1 MKAYLNDLGIN
12 CSLGNDKA
20 SVLASMISERSPQPE
35 WLSLSTALEI
45 SGQPVWVGQ
54 VNNELPSLESFEPHF
69 HSRNNQLAY
78 SAYQQI
84 VNSIQMLS
92 EGLSNTRIA
101 VVIGTSTSGIREGE
115 LARRTHLSEGEM
127 PQHYDYATQ
136 EMAAPADFIAE
147 LSGAKG
153 PVYSISTAC
162 SSSAKALATAKTM
175 LESDV
180 ADLVICGGVDSLC
193 QLTINGFN
201 ALESLSADKCQPFG
215 QGRDGINIGEA
226 AALFV
231 MSKQP
236 CEVALLG
243 AGANSDAYHISA
255 PHPEGIG
262 AMHSM
267 QAAIDNASLPAS
279 TIDYINVHGTGTPKN
294 DEMEANAIFQIFGD
308 NTPVSST
315 KRMTGHT
322 LGAAGALEAGL
333 CWLMMQPQNPIN
345 VLPMNV
351 GTSELD
357 DALAGIN
364 IITEPTRKMV
374 NVCLSNSFA
383 FGGNNCS
390 LILGKTS
397 A

>member
-20 SVLASMISERSPQPE
+20 SVLAAMTNNHLPQSE
-35 WLSLSTALEI
+35 WLSMSTTLEV
-45 SGQPVWVGQ
+45 SGRSVWVGQ
-54 VNNELPSLESFEPHF
+54 VNSELPSLESFERQL
-69 HSRNNQLAY
+69 HSRNNQLAL

-84 VNSIQMLS
+84 ATSIQVLS
-92 EGLSNTRIA
+92 EGVSNSRIA

-115 LARRTHLSEGEM
+115 LARRSYLNDGEM
-127 PQHYDYATQ
+127 PEHYDYATQ
-136 EMAAPADFIAE
+136 EMAAPADFIAK
-147 LSGAKG
+147 LSGAQG

-162 SSSAKALATAKTM
+162 SSSAKALATAKMM

-201 ALESLSADKCQPFG
+201 ALESLSADKCQSFG
-215 QGRDGINIGEA
+215 QARDGINIGEA

-236 CEVALLG
+236 ADVALLG
-243 AGANSDAYHISA
+243 AGESSDAYHISA
-255 PHPEGIG
+255 PHPEGLG
-262 AMHSM
+262 AMQSM
-267 QAAIDNASLPAS
+267 QAAMDNANLLAS
-279 TIDYINVHGTGTPKN
+279 AIDYINAHGTGTPKN
-294 DEMEANAIFQIFGD
+294 DAMEATAIYQTFGD
-308 NTPVSST
+308 NALVSST

-333 CWLMMQPQNPIN
+333 CWLIMQPQNQGN
-345 VLPMNV
+345 GLPMNV
-351 GTSELD
+351 DTQELD
-357 DALAGIN
+357 QDLAGIN
-364 IITEPTRKMV
+364 IITEPTRKTV